1 MSQATVE
8 SGNRLSEVLSRIN
21 ALSRQSQAEPSHEE
35 LSHEASREDSV
46 PRLTESYDGHLPLQF
61 IKAGSASLPI
71 LEDLVSDSASED
83 FSPESSMAEQAI
95 SQSEDSAP
103 VKLTTEQQE
112 QMLREME
119 PVIRDAVKRAILRE
133 LVVIEKALKTTLEHD
148 VMDEL
153 RKRLETGQF

>member
-1 MSQATVE
+1 MSQTTVE

-21 ALSRQSQAEPSHEE
+21 ALSRQSQAQP
-35 LSHEASREDSV
+35 SHEASHEDSV

-61 IKAGSASLPI
+61 IKAGSVSLPV
-71 LEDLVSDSASED
+71 LEDLVSDSVSED
-83 FSPESSMAEQAI
+83 WSPELSTVEPAI
-95 SQSEDSAP
+95 SQSEDSASP
-103 VKLTTEQQE
+103 IKLTAEQQE

-133 LVVIEKALKTTLEHD
+133 LVVIEKALKTTLERD

>member
-1 MSQATVE
+1 MSQTTVE

-21 ALSRQSQAEPSHEE
+21 ALSRQSQAQP
-35 LSHEASREDSV
+35 SHEASHEASHEDSV

-61 IKAGSASLPI
+61 IKAGSVSLPV
-71 LEDLVSDSASED
+71 LEDLVSDSVSED
-83 FSPESSMAEQAI
+83 WSPELSTVEPAI
-95 SQSEDSAP
+95 SQSEDSASP
-103 VKLTTEQQE
+103 IKLTAEQQE

-133 LVVIEKALKTTLEHD
+133 LVVIEKALKTTLERD